1 VSPSVAVVLGAG
13 GVVGAGW
20 LSGALAGLFEATGF
34 DARRA
39 ELLVGTSAGASVAA
53 TLRQGFSPADHL
65 AQMVGEDLSAE
76 GQALAGEPR
85 PRVVALPD
93 PPSLSLTG
101 WRPQAP
107 RLALRA
113 LTRVRDPRPGITLS
127 GLAPEGQVPH
137 RLVGDPIRN
146 RQRTPWPT
154 SPTWICAVGLHDGA
168 LRVFG
173 RDPAPT
179 PDLATAVEASV
190 AIPGYFSPV
199 VIDGDRYVDG
209 GARSVTNADLVAGL
223 GFDLVVVIAPMTAV
237 PAAVRPPTRHLSR
250 ALHAR
255 VLASEVRSVRRSGT
269 PVLVIQP
276 TGDDIAELGP
286 SLHHSS
292 AAPAAR
298 CARRSAVARLQRP
311 DASAALAILE
321 AAASRD
327 PGVGPAAVASAS

>member
-1 VSPSVAVVLGAG
+1 
-13 GVVGAGW
+13 
-20 LSGALAGLFEATGF
+20 
-34 DARRA
+34 
-39 ELLVGTSAGASVAA
+39 
-53 TLRQGFSPADHL
+53 
-65 AQMVGEDLSAE
+65 
-76 GQALAGEPR
+76 
-85 PRVVALPD
+85 
-93 PPSLSLTG
+93 
-101 WRPQAP
+101 
-107 RLALRA
+107 
-113 LTRVRDPRPGITLS
+113 
-127 GLAPEGQVPH
+127 
-137 RLVGDPIRN
+137 
-146 RQRTPWPT
+146 
-154 SPTWICAVGLHDGA
+154 
-168 LRVFG
+168 
-173 RDPAPT
+173 
-179 PDLATAVEASV
+179 VEASV